1 MNPAGYLLDSHVLL
15 WLDGEN
21 ERLARTPLL
30 GLLPR
35 SSVCVSVATAWEL
48 GIKFALNKLDLRIP
62 VSEMT
67 TAYGFTELSINF
79 KHVEFAAAL
88 PFHHRDPFD
97 RLLVAQALV
106 EGLILVTSDKKLAH
120 YGVPVLLV

>member
-1 MNPAGYLLDSHVLL
+1 MSSARHLLDSHVLL

-21 ERLARTPLL
+21 QRLARTPLL
-30 GLLPR
+30 SLLPR
-35 SSVCVSVATAWEL
+35 SSIFVSVATAWEL
-48 GIKFALNKLDLRIP
+48 GIKFASNKLDLRVP

-67 TAYGFTELSINF
+67 LAYGFTELQITF
-79 KHVEFAAAL
+79 KHVEVAAAL
-88 PFHHRDPFD
+88 PFHHHDPFD

-106 EGLILVTSDKKLAH
+106 EDLILITSDKKLAL

>member
-1 MNPAGYLLDSHVLL
+1 LSHRGHLLDSHILL
-15 WLDGEN
+15 WLDSEN
-21 ERLARTPLL
+21 QRLARAPLL
-30 GLLPR
+30 NLLPR
-35 SSVCVSVATAWEL
+35 SKVCVSVATAWEL
-48 GIKFALNKLDLRIP
+48 GIKFALNKLDLRVP

-67 TAYGFTELSINF
+67 AAYGFTELSISF

-88 PFHHRDPFD
+88 PLHHRDPFD

-106 EGLILVTSDKKLAH
+106 EGLILVTSDKKLAQ

>member
-1 MNPAGYLLDSHVLL
+1 MSSARHLLDSHVLL
-15 WLDGEN
+15 WIDGEN
-21 ERLARTPLL
+21 QRLARTPLL

-35 SSVCVSVATAWEL
+35 SSTFVSVATAWEL
-48 GIKFALNKLDLRIP
+48 AIRFASNKLHLRVS

-67 TAYGFTELSINF
+67 LAYGFTELQIAF
-79 KHVEFAAAL
+79 KHVEVAAAL

-106 EGLILVTSDKKLAH
+106 EGLILVTSDKKLTQ

>member
-1 MNPAGYLLDSHVLL
+1 
-15 WLDGEN
+15 
-21 ERLARTPLL
+21 
-30 GLLPR
+30 
-35 SSVCVSVATAWEL
+35 VATAWEL
-48 GIKFALNKLDLRIP
+48 AIRFASNKLHLRVS

-67 TAYGFTELSINF
+67 LAYGFTELQIAF
-79 KHVEFAAAL
+79 KHVEVAAAL

-106 EGLILVTSDKKLAH
+106 EGLILVTSDKKLTQ

>member
-1 MNPAGYLLDSHVLL
+1 
-15 WLDGEN
+15 
-21 ERLARTPLL
+21 
-30 GLLPR
+30 
-35 SSVCVSVATAWEL
+35 
-48 GIKFALNKLDLRIP
+48 
-62 VSEMT
+62 MT